1 MLMGAATWTLQKIS
15 TSCFRAHPRQ
25 SRSQLKIKKTTKGWI
40 EMGHSQL
47 HLQNK
52 FEWYLPCENQFYL
65 HEKRQCLPNQDFE
78 LTLILKNKGQLCQ
91 DDDCKECWEGPSAFP
106 WRNSFSTISSPNKWN
121 GWEQVYVLRPGWV
134 REFTVAA
141 SLLQIGG
148 WYARIWLK
156 LTAMFLFHITQGFH
170 MTIQHNM
177 GVGCRRKLVFTRRNS
192 PRMSITS
199 TIGTNQEI

>member
-1 MLMGAATWTLQKIS
+1 MGAATWTLQIIS

-25 SRSQLKIKKTTKGWI
+25 SFPVKKKKTAKGWI
-40 EMGHSQL
+40 ETGHSQL

-65 HEKRQCLPNQDFE
+65 HEKKQCLPNQDFE

-91 DDDCKECWEGPSAFP
+91 DDDCKESWEGPSAFP
-106 WRNSFSTISSPNKWN
+106 WRNSFSTISSPKKWN

-134 REFTVAA
+134 REVTVAA

-148 WYARIWLK
+148 WYTRIW
-156 LTAMFLFHITQGFH
+156 
-170 MTIQHNM
+170 
-177 GVGCRRKLVFTRRNS
+177 
-192 PRMSITS
+192 
-199 TIGTNQEI
+199 